1 MHPRITIK
9 DIAALSGVSAGTVD
23 RVIHGRGNVSRKARE
38 LVEQAM
44 RELNYEPNLIASTLA
59 YNRTLKITA
68 LIPDYRSD
76 PYWEQPKSGI
86 EKASLAVRHYG
97 VQVEFVYFPMFSP
110 SRFLKEAEEI
120 IDANPDVLLFA
131 PLFREESGQILRRC
145 AARKIPAALI
155 NTDLEDQEAL
165 CYVGQDS
172 FQSGVLAGKLL
183 HFGLRPGDMVAVINL
198 DKQIMHA
205 RHLLEKERGLRAYF
219 SRHPWEDI
227 GVIRADFEH
236 FEDPQAMQEFLSGLL
251 NAHSRLKGLFISNSR
266 SYRILDAMAG
276 LERPRLRLVG
286 FDLLPA
292 NLAYL
297 ESNQI
302 DFLINQNPVQ
312 QGYQAVMSIFNHLI
326 LRKKVERVQYL
337 PLDIVVSENYSY
349 YVAKEKG
356 FQVLV

>member
-9 DIAALSGVSAGTVD
+9 DIAALSGVSPGTVD

-59 YNRTLKITA
+59 YNRTLRITA
-68 LIPDYRSD
+68 LVPDYRND

-97 VQVEFVYFPMFSP
+97 LQVEFVYFPMFSP
-110 SRFLKEAEEI
+110 AQFLERADELL
-120 IDANPDVLLFA
+120 DAHPDALLFA
-131 PLFREESGQILRRC
+131 PLFREESERILGRC
-145 AARKIPAALI
+145 AAQKIPAALI
-155 NTDLEDQEAL
+155 NTNLEDQEAL

-183 HFGLRPGDMVAVINL
+183 HFGLRPGDQVAVINL

-205 RHLLEKERGLRAYF
+205 RHLLEKERGLRDYF
-219 SRHPWEDI
+219 SRQPGADI
-227 GVIRADFEH
+227 GVVRADFEH
-236 FEDPQAMQEFLSGLL
+236 FEDPQALREFLAGLL
-251 NAHSRLKGLFISNSR
+251 NAHPRLQGLFISNSR

-312 QGYQAVMSIFNHLI
+312 QGYQAVINMFNHMI
-326 LRKKVERVQYL
+326 LKKKVERVQYL

>member
-9 DIAALSGVSAGTVD
+9 DIAALSGVSPGTVD
-23 RVIHGRGNVSRKARE
+23 RVIHGRGNVSKKARE
-38 LVEQAM
+38 LVERAM

-59 YNRTLKITA
+59 YNRSLRITA
-68 LIPDYRSD
+68 LIPEYQND

-86 EKASLAVRHYG
+86 EKAALAVRHYG
-97 VQVEFVYFPMFSP
+97 LQVEFAFFPMFSP
-110 SRFLKEAEEI
+110 PKFLEQAKALLDTRP
-120 IDANPDVLLFA
+120 DALLLA
-131 PLFREESGQILRRC
+131 PLFREESQTVLQRC
-145 AARKIPAALI
+145 AAEKIPAALI
-155 NTDLEDQEAL
+155 NTNLEDQQAL

-183 HFGLRPGDMVAVINL
+183 HFGLQPEDTVAIINL

-219 SRHPWEDI
+219 ARYPKEAI
-227 GVIRADFEH
+227 GVIRADFEN
-236 FEDPQAMQEFLSGLL
+236 FEDPMALREFLSGLL
-251 NAHSRLKGLFISNSR
+251 KANPRLKGMFISNSR

-276 LERPRLRLVG
+276 QESPRLRMVG

-312 QGYQAVMSIFNHLI
+312 QGYQAVISLFNHLI
-326 LRKKVERVQYL
+326 LKKKVERVQFL